1 MRISDWS
8 SDVCSSDLRELV
20 LAAGLA
26 HHARAGAVAAVGRA
40 EAGGEEEDAVRVA
53 MHQAGRLGV
62 VVLAQGIVSLAGRT
76 QVLLADRDVRAAQR
90 LLGVVAAHQTGVVG
104 RDADR
109 QRALVARDGAV
120 LVVGALEDPDRKST
134 SLKSSH

>member
-8 SDVCSSDLRELV
+8 SDVCSSDLADLRVRLDVAESLLPLPGRELV

-40 EAGGEEEDAVRVA
+40 EAGGEEEDAVGVA
-53 MHQAGRLGV
+53 VHQARSLGV
-62 VVLAQGIVSLAGRT
+62 VVLAQRVIRLARRT
-76 QVLLADRDVRAAQR
+76 QVLLADGDVRTAQR
-90 LLGVVAAHQTGVVG
+90 FLGIVAAHQAGVVG

-109 QRALVARDGAV
+109 
-120 LVVGALEDPDRKST
+120 
-134 SLKSSH
+134 

>member
-90 LLGVVAAHQTGVVG
+90 LLGV
-104 RDADR
+104 
-109 QRALVARDGAV
+109 
-120 LVVGALEDPDRKST
+120 DRKST
-134 SLKSSH
+134 RLNSSH